1 LNFLQKQIRVE
12 VTKEMLEHVNN
23 DDTFVKPI
31 ITGDETWV
39 WQSDV
44 LTKQQSSEWR
54 ASDEPK
60 PKKTRKFQFKI
71 KVPLTVFIDYQSLV
85 YHKFFLSGQTVN
97 KEYYL
102 NVIRRLRKS
111 FRRERPEL
119 WKNNS

>member
-1 LNFLQKQIRVE
+1 MNFLQKQIRVE

-71 KVPLTVFIDYQSLV
+71 KILLTIFIDYQGLV
-85 YHKFFLSGQTVN
+85 YQEFFLSGLTVN
-97 KEYYL
+97 KDYYL
-102 NVIRRLRKS
+102 GVMSRLRESIRRK
-111 FRRERPEL
+111 RPEL
-119 WKNNS
+119 